1 MPARQLQMPRPA
13 ETERLELVMAVTPTS
28 NSVSES
34 MLSAARV
41 FRMRF
46 GGEPAIFGAPGR
58 VNLIGEHT
66 DYNDGFVMPMALGL
80 ATHAAIGPRE
90 DRSLHVFST
99 DFDELCVIPLD
110 DNNPAPVKHW
120 SDYVRG
126 VAGVLTALGLK
137 LRGANLVIVGG
148 VPIGS
153 GLSSSAAVEVATAF
167 ALLDNSGCSLDRKQ
181 IALACQRA
189 ENEYAGARCG
199 IMDQFIA
206 CFGRAGNALLL
217 DCRSLEY
224 ELLAMPQEY
233 RIAICNTGVKHGI
246 ASGEYNK
253 RRADC
258 EEAVAYLKSRL
269 PRVDALRDVTFSELE
284 ELGRGMREVV
294 FRRARHVI
302 TENAR
307 VLQASEALVA
317 GEMERF
323 GKLMLAS
330 HQSLRDDYEV
340 SCNELNIMV
349 SLAEKIEGVLGAR
362 MTGGGFGG
370 CTVNLVRQDSVAGFQ
385 REIAAGYQLATG
397 IVPQIYICSAEDGA
411 GRVTRDERKS
421 LA

>member
-1 MPARQLQMPRPA
+1 MPRPA
-13 ETERLELVMAVTPTS
+13 ETERLEIAMVVTPRS
-28 NSVSES
+28 NSLSES

-41 FRMRF
+41 FRTRF
-46 GGEPAIFGAPGR
+46 GGEPEIFRAPGR

-80 ATHAAIGPRE
+80 ATYAAVGPRE

-99 DFDELCVIPLD
+99 DFDELYVIPLD
-110 DNNPAPVKHW
+110 DNNPMPDRHW

-137 LRGANLVIVGG
+137 LRGANLVIAGG

-153 GLSSSAAVEVATAF
+153 GLSSSAAIEVATAF
-167 ALLDNSGCSLDRKQ
+167 ALLHNSECTLDRKQ

-189 ENEYAGARCG
+189 ENEYTGARCG

-206 CFGRAGNALLL
+206 CFGRTGNALLL

-224 ELLAMPQEY
+224 ELLAMPREN
-233 RIAICNTGVKHGI
+233 RIAICNTGVKHDI

-284 ELGRGMREVV
+284 EFGCGMRAVA

-307 VLQASEALVA
+307 VIQASEALPA
-317 GEMERF
+317 GEMDRF
-323 GKLMLAS
+323 GKLMFAS

-340 SCNELNIMV
+340 SCDELNTMV

-370 CTVNLVRQDSVAGFQ
+370 CTVNLIRQDSVADFQ
-385 REIAAGYQLATG
+385 REIAAGYQSATG
-397 IVPQIYICSAEDGA
+397 ITPQIYICEAADGA
-411 GRVTRDERKS
+411 GRVARDAVDRENR
-421 LA
+421 

>member
-1 MPARQLQMPRPA
+1 M
-13 ETERLELVMAVTPTS
+13 
-28 NSVSES
+28 
-34 MLSAARV
+34 
-41 FRMRF
+41 
-46 GGEPAIFGAPGR
+46 
-58 VNLIGEHT
+58 
-66 DYNDGFVMPMALGL
+66 
-80 ATHAAIGPRE
+80 
-90 DRSLHVFST
+90 LHVFST

-110 DNNPAPVKHW
+110 DDKPVHKKHW

-126 VAGVLTALGLK
+126 VAGTLTALGLK

-148 VPIGS
+148 VPMGS

-167 ALLDNSGCSLDRKQ
+167 ALLHNSECALDRKR

-233 RIAICNTGVKHGI
+233 RIAICNTGVKHEI
-246 ASGEYNK
+246 AFGEYNK
-253 RRADC
+253 RRAEC
-258 EEAVAYLKSRL
+258 EEAVGDFKSRL
-269 PRVDALRDVTFSELE
+269 PRIDALRDVTLSELQE
-284 ELGRGMREVV
+284 FGRGMPAVV

-302 TENAR
+302 TENERA
-307 VLQASEALVA
+307 LKASEALRT

-323 GKLMLAS
+323 GQLMLAS
-330 HQSLRDDYEV
+330 HQSLREDYEV
-340 SCNELNIMV
+340 SCDELNVMV

-370 CTVNLVRQDSVAGFQ
+370 CTVNLVRQDSVARFQ
-385 REIAAGYQLATG
+385 REISGGYQAATG
-397 IVPQIYICSAEDGA
+397 IIPQVYICDAADGA
-411 GRVTRDERKS
+411 GRVTEEVDSMKALIADKPSNKVES
-421 LA
+421 